1 MKKTIFMMAT
11 AASLVFA
18 SCKGNAESTEG
29 ETTQT
34 TETTTVAEEP
44 VAEEPASIV
53 GEWKMTDFNVDM
65 EIPKGQEKAIED
77 MKKKVIES
85 TTYTFKEDG
94 TMSFKNNLVKE
105 AGGTYTYADG
115 KITFI
120 DNRTKKEE
128 VLTVDELTAN
138 KLVFSVEQA
147 GRKASMSFAK

>member
-1 MKKTIFMMAT
+1 MRKTIFMIAT

-18 SCKGNAESTEG
+18 SCKGNAEQSEDV
-29 ETTQT
+29 T

-44 VAEEPASIV
+44 AAEEPASIV

-77 MKKKVIES
+77 MKKKMIES

-94 TMSFKNNLVKE
+94 TMSFKNHLVKE

-115 KITFI
+115 KITYT

-147 GRKASMSFAK
+147 GRKASMSFEK